1 MMCKPLQQIRY
12 AAIVALSLS
21 VLTGCADVTVPEWV
35 PQQLNPERSTSVP
48 AGSEL
53 PVAGAATAETLDQSS
68 ALERSE
74 AAQKSSMATR
84 RLGTTVATLGDAT
97 EPGFWL
103 KTPLVKAQSPGVLR
117 SVATGKTAQVTLIPI
132 DGPDTAG
139 SRVSLS
145 AMRLLE
151 LPLTDLAELEVSGAG

>member
-1 MMCKPLQQIRY
+1 
-12 AAIVALSLS
+12 
-21 VLTGCADVTVPEWV
+21 
-35 PQQLNPERSTSVP
+35 
-48 AGSEL
+48 
-53 PVAGAATAETLDQSS
+53 
-68 ALERSE
+68 
-74 AAQKSSMATR
+74 MATR
-84 RLGTTVATLGDAT
+84 RLGTTIASLGDAT

-151 LPLTDLAELEVSGAG
+151 LPLTELAELEVSRAG